1 MLSSIYAKMKV
12 RIYRPLEHRVG
23 NTMAT
28 NVVGSG
34 AIGERAE
41 YHQGAADAGALEPS
55 IPLQFA
61 IQLSGYRIPVSF
73 YTPFYDVTGLADTK
87 QGTL

>member
-1 MLSSIYAKMKV
+1 
-12 RIYRPLEHRVG
+12 
-23 NTMAT
+23 MAT

-61 IQLSGYRIPVSF
+61 IQLSGYRIPVRF
-73 YTPFYDVTGLADTK
+73 HNTFYDVMRIG
-87 QGTL
+87 